1 MAKIIIANWK
11 SHPATLSEALKLA
24 RASDIK
30 TAVIAP
36 PYPYLKKVGTLL
48 KKAALGSQ
56 DLEASPSE
64 LKSLKVKYVIIGHSD
79 RRRLGDTDAII
90 NKKARRALR
99 AGLKVVLCVG
109 ENKATRR
116 KGLSAAKK
124 FVANQ
129 LKKDLAGIRASR
141 FMLRDSLTI
150 AYEPIWAIST
160 SKGSRADTPKN
171 AAEMISFIR
180 DFLHS
185 KLEIRN
191 SKLLYGGSV
200 TPKNAKSFLSQPG
213 VDGALV
219 GGASLNPRSFHAII
233 KAR

>member
-129 LKKDLAGIRASR
+129 LKKDLAGIRNSKLEIRNLA
-141 FMLRDSLTI
+141 I

-160 SKGSRADTPKN
+160 SKGGKPDTPK
-171 AAEMISFIR
+171 AASEMISFIR
-180 DFLHS
+180 RTLNS
-185 KLEIRN
+185 KFKIRN